1 MNLMYNGVD
10 ITIYCDVSKCVHDM
24 QAEGKADTLDITIQD
39 TTNKWDSWG
48 VKQGDVIEVTE
59 EPIQS
64 GKMYIQKTSQK
75 DGFFRIVA
83 SSAPASAFR
92 KASRNWNDIT
102 FMQIGRDIAA
112 KHGLGIEFY
121 DVKDKK
127 YVNLQQKE
135 ESDLSFLHKR
145 CILEGCAFLIF
156 DQKIVIYSVEKR
168 QETEA
173 QKTLAISEQNEFE
186 LKTYDRYGLC
196 TFRSGKYQ
204 GIYQETDG
212 ITYTPDFDFD
222 VYDEAEA
229 NRYAK
234 YLLMHANKYQR
245 IGYRIEQ
252 EIAAATPGEVVN
264 LSIAQAKGWN
274 GKAFLYRVR
283 NEYVY
288 QKSKV
293 FFRKVEE

>member
-1 MNLMYNGVD
+1 MNLIYNGVD
-10 ITIYCDVSKCVHDM
+10 ITAYCDISKCVHDM
-24 QAEGKADTLDITIQD
+24 HAEGKADTLDITIQD

-48 VKQGDVIEVTE
+48 VKQGDEIEVME
-59 EPIQS
+59 GSVRS
-64 GKMYIQKTSQK
+64 GKMYVQKTSQK

-83 SSAPASAFR
+83 SSAPASAFQ
-92 KASRNWNDIT
+92 KVGRNWNDIT

-112 KHGLGIEFY
+112 NHKLGIEFY
-121 DVKDKK
+121 DVEDRK
-127 YVNLQQKE
+127 YVTLQQKE